1 VSTIVLE
8 YSVTDIGNRFP
19 VLNIIMR
26 FVLSQHFLD
35 ICMCVES
42 QSWDFVFLLDGV
54 CAGNDVVIGKY
65 RTVQIGLVFHFVDE
79 NC

>member
-1 VSTIVLE
+1 
-8 YSVTDIGNRFP
+8 
-19 VLNIIMR
+19 MH